1 MNSSVLSKL
10 SAEAGEMARR
20 ASTVA
25 AAAQARHPGAHQPPL
40 TKPGVAARAWNP
52 VLSGA
57 GMVGPMGL
65 TGYQPSSRFKERSD
79 SKQI

>member
-10 SAEAGEMARR
+10 SAEAGGMAQR
-20 ASTVA
+20 ASTA
-25 AAAQARHPGAHQPPL
+25 AAPARHPGAHQPPL
-40 TKPGVAARAWNP
+40 TKPGMAVRAWNP